1 MSKSERAK
9 MRNLRFGVASAVF
22 GLLAVGALTIAAPA
36 KAETTVTMAQGIDPE
51 GLDPAYETLVSSR
64 SIFTNIYDT
73 LVWRD
78 AKGKLLPS
86 LAESWKWLDE
96 TSLQLNLRKGVKFH
110 NGDSFTADDLIWTA
124 NRYMDKKDRKPLYSY
139 VKGLYKTIEKKDD
152 YTVVMHLA
160 KPNAMQFGDFARM
173 PVLPKKAFMAMGK
186 EKFASNPI
194 GTGPFKFE
202 RWDRNEQLVLT
213 AFDGHWRGRA
223 SVDKYVIKPIPED
236 FARFAALKT
245 GAVDIII
252 NLPPERV
259 AELEKDARLKV
270 GRVPSARGI
279 HYAFNI
285 NIKPYSDVRVRQ
297 AINHAVDVQ
306 EIIDTV
312 LGGMAYANPAFCAK
326 ALFGHD
332 PMVAP
337 FKHDMAKAKKLLAE
351 AGYPNGFKT
360 KLLTPTGRYMKDR
373 EVSLAI
379 AGQLAK
385 VGIEVDVV
393 APEWADFLD
402 QLYGRGKHGTKR
414 IEDAFQGI
422 YMLGT
427 GGPTLDCG
435 RTLNQRAMWNGG
447 RMKYYHTDRSD
458 KLDAMIAEQKATL
471 DVGKREE
478 MFKKIQAF
486 IRQDVPWIFLYDQ
499 EDLYGLTKRIQWQPR
514 PDEFVWIYDVKVK
527 E

>member
-1 MSKSERAK
+1 MSLSEK
-9 MRNLRFGVASAVF
+9 FSSMSLRFGVASAVF
-22 GLLAVGALTIAAPA
+22 GVLAVGALAIAAPA
-36 KAETTVTMAQGIDPE
+36 KAEVTVTMAQGIDPE

-78 AKGKLLPS
+78 AKGKILPS

-96 TSLQLNLRKGVKFH
+96 KTLQLNLRKGVKFH

-124 NRYMDKKDRKPLYSY
+124 NRYMDKEDRKPLYSY
-139 VKGLYKTIEKKDD
+139 VKGLYEKIEKKDD
-152 YTVVMHLA
+152 FTVVMHLA

-173 PVLPKKAFMAMGK
+173 PILPMKAFMAMGK
-186 EKFASNPI
+186 EKFASHPI

-202 RWDRNEQLVLT
+202 RWDRNEQLVLA
-213 AFDGHWRGRA
+213 AFDDHWRGRA
-223 SVDKYVIKPIPED
+223 AVDKYVIKPIPED

-259 AELEKDARLKV
+259 AELDKDPKLKV

-297 AINHAVDVQ
+297 AINYAVDVQ

-312 LGGMAYANPAFCAK
+312 LGGMAYVNPAFCAK

-332 PMVAP
+332 SKVKEFGFDP
-337 FKHDMAKAKKLLAE
+337 AKAKKLLAE

-360 KLLTPTGRYMKDR
+360 KMLTPTGRYMKDR
-373 EVSLAI
+373 EVSQAI

-385 VGIEVDVV
+385 VGIQVDLV

-414 IEDAFQGI
+414 VEDAFQGM

-435 RTLNQRAMWNGG
+435 RTLNQRAMWKGG
-447 RMKYYHTDRSD
+447 RMKYYQTDRSD
-458 KLDAMIAEQKATL
+458 QLDAMIAKQKATL
-471 DVGKREE
+471 DVGKREM
-478 MFKKIQAF
+478 MFKEIQAF
-486 IRQDVPWIFLYDQ
+486 IHEDVPWIFLYDQ

>member
-1 MSKSERAK
+1 MSTTEKTSLRS
-9 MRNLRFGVASAVF
+9 LRFGVASAVF
-22 GLLAVGALTIAAPA
+22 GLLAVGALSIAAPA
-36 KAETTVTMAQGIDPE
+36 KAEVTITMAQGIDPE
-51 GLDPAYETLVSSR
+51 GLDPAYETLISSR

-86 LAESWKWLDE
+86 LAESWKWLDD
-96 TSLQLNLRKGVKFH
+96 TTLQLNLRKGVKFH
-110 NGDSFTADDLIWTA
+110 NGDPFTADDLIWTA
-124 NRYMDKKDRKPLYSY
+124 NRYMDAKDRKPLYPY

-152 YTVVMHLA
+152 FTVIMRLA

-186 EKFASNPI
+186 DKFSSHPI

-202 RWDRNEQLVLT
+202 RWDRNEQLVLA
-213 AFDGHWRGRA
+213 AFDDHWRGRP

-245 GAVDIII
+245 GAVDIIA

-259 AELEKDARLKV
+259 AALEKDPKLKV

-279 HYAFNI
+279 HYAFNF
-285 NIKPYSDVRVRQ
+285 NIKPFDDVRVRR
-297 AINHAVDVQ
+297 AVNHAVDVQ

-312 LGGMAYANPAFCAK
+312 LGGMAYVNPAFCAK

-332 PMVAP
+332 PNIKGFGFDP
-337 FKHDMAKAKKLLAE
+337 AKAKKLLAE

-360 KLLTPTGRYMKDR
+360 KLLTPSGRYMKDR
-373 EVSLAI
+373 EVSQAI

-385 VGIEVDVV
+385 VGIQVELV

-402 QLYGRGKHGTKR
+402 QLYGRGKHGKKR
-414 IEDAFQGI
+414 VEDAFKGM

-435 RTLNQRAMWNGG
+435 RTLNQRAMWKGG

-458 KLDAMIAEQKATL
+458 QLDALIAKQKSTL
-471 DVGKREE
+471 DVAEREKL
-478 MFKKIQAF
+478 FKQIEAF
-486 IRQDVPWIFLYDQ
+486 IQEDVPWIFLYDQ
-499 EDLYGLTKRIQWQPR
+499 EDLYGLTKRVQWQPR

>member
-1 MSKSERAK
+1 MSLSEK
-9 MRNLRFGVASAVF
+9 FSSMSLRFGVASAVF
-22 GLLAVGALTIAAPA
+22 GVLAVGALAIAAPA
-36 KAETTVTMAQGIDPE
+36 KAEVTVTMAQGIDPE

-78 AKGKLLPS
+78 AKGKILPS

-96 TSLQLNLRKGVKFH
+96 KTLQLNLRKGVKFH

-124 NRYMDKKDRKPLYSY
+124 NRYMDKEDRKPLYSY
-139 VKGLYKTIEKKDD
+139 VKGLYEKIEKKDD
-152 YTVVMHLA
+152 FTVVMHLA

-173 PVLPKKAFMAMGK
+173 PILPMKAFMAMGK
-186 EKFASNPI
+186 EKFASHPI

-202 RWDRNEQLVLT
+202 RWDRNEQLVLA
-213 AFDGHWRGRA
+213 AFDDHWRGRA
-223 SVDKYVIKPIPED
+223 AVDKYVIKPIPED

-259 AELEKDARLKV
+259 AELDKDPKLKV

-297 AINHAVDVQ
+297 AINYAVDVQ

-312 LGGMAYANPAFCAK
+312 LGGMAYVNPAFCAK

-332 PMVAP
+332 SKVKEFGFDP
-337 FKHDMAKAKKLLAE
+337 AKAKKLLAE

-360 KLLTPTGRYMKDR
+360 KMLTPTGRYMKDR
-373 EVSLAI
+373 EVSQAI

-385 VGIEVDVV
+385 VGIQVDLV

-414 IEDAFQGI
+414 VEDAFQGM

-435 RTLNQRAMWNGG
+435 RTLNQRAMWKGG
-447 RMKYYHTDRSD
+447 RMKYYQTDRSD
-458 KLDAMIAEQKATL
+458 QLDAMIAKQKATL
-471 DVGKREE
+471 DVGKREL
-478 MFKKIQAF
+478 MFKEIQAF
-486 IRQDVPWIFLYDQ
+486 IHEDVPWIFLYDQ